1 MLIVPIVMQS
11 LLVYVFVFHLV
22 AALIVLVLFLLG
34 GSRS

>member
-1 MLIVPIVMQS
+1 MPIVPIVILS
-11 LLVYVFVFHLV
+11 LLVYAFVFHPV